1 MLGILSIIVF
11 LPVLMAVPTYILG
24 KIKPKL
30 ARIVCIGTTTALFGL
45 TMLTLV
51 FYRYGSSTPAFQL
64 VDTMPWAPSFGLN
77 YIVGLDGI
85 SLPLLI
91 ISTFL
96 SLLACAGSWDL
107 INFQEPEYYALFL
120 IFETG
125 IIGVFTSLNLILFY
139 VFWEIVLIP
148 MFFFIGIWGGPR
160 RKYASLKFLIFT
172 YSGSAVMLFGFL
184 ALYAWTGTS
193 AYPGGRSFDYDV
205 LAGRIPN
212 LALPLQL
219 AVAITTFVGFAV
231 KLPIFPLHTWLPDA
245 HVEAPAP
252 VSVLLAGL
260 LLKMGGY
267 GLIRYNLLLFPKAVS
282 ILWPYFTTIGLIT
295 MIYGAS
301 VAFVAKDIKRMIA
314 LTSVNHMGYVLLG
327 AFTATVAGV
336 SGAVFQMFSHG
347 LAVGMLF
354 LMSGYIHDHTGTR
367 NIDELKGLRGKMPQ
381 TVSLLFLASMAAMA
395 VPGFANFISEYL
407 VIQGALSVSYLFA
420 IAIVAPAL
428 TVGYFLW
435 MLRRVA
441 MTPPMG
447 PKNELHLHSI
457 LILVAFL
464 VPLLIFGVYPPPIL
478 GSVIAPTVEKWVG
491 TIVGLGAR

>member
-1 MLGILSIIVF
+1 MIGLLSIAIF
-11 LPVLMAVPTYILG
+11 LPAVLAAPTYLLG
-24 KIKPKL
+24 KRNPKV
-30 ARIVCIGTTTALFGL
+30 AKIIGVGTTAA
-45 TMLTLV
+45 V
-51 FYRYGSSTPAFQL
+51 FAMSIVVLAVFQYGKAGFQL
-64 VDTMPWAPSFGLN
+64 TETYPWATTFGLN
-77 YIVGLDGI
+77 YIVGVDGI
-85 SLPLLI
+85 SLPLLMI
-91 ISTFL
+91 ATFL
-96 SLLACAGSWDL
+96 SLLSAAGSWDQ
-107 INFQEPEYYALFL
+107 ITFKHAEYYALFL
-120 IFETG
+120 LFETG

-139 VFWEIVLIP
+139 LFWEIVLIP

-184 ALYAWTGTS
+184 ALYAWTGAS
-193 AYPGGRSFDYDV
+193 SFDYSV
-205 LAGRIPN
+205 LAARIP
-212 LALPLQL
+212 ALGIVPQL
-219 AVAITTFVGFAV
+219 VVAVTTFVGFAV

-267 GLIRYNLLLFPKAVS
+267 GLIRYILLLFPS
-282 ILWPYFTTIGLIT
+282 TIHILWPYFTTIGLVT

-301 VAFVAKDIKRMIA
+301 VALVAKDIKRMIA

-327 AFTATVAGV
+327 AFTATIAGV

-354 LMSGYIHDHTGTR
+354 LMSGYIHEHTGTR

-381 TVSLLFLASMAAMA
+381 TVSLLVLASMAAMA

-420 IAIVAPAL
+420 VAIVAPAL

-435 MLRRVA
+435 MLRRVI
-441 MTPPMG
+441 MTPPIG
-447 PKNELHLHSI
+447 PKNDLHLHSI

-464 VPLLIFGVYPPPIL
+464 VPLLVFGVYPPPLL
-478 GSVIAPTVEKWVG
+478 GSVITPTV
-491 TIVGLGAR
+491 TSGLHP

>member
-1 MLGILSIIVF
+1 MIGLLSIAIFLPAVLAAPTFLLGRKNPKMAKILGVGTTAIVF
-11 LPVLMAVPTYILG
+11 AISILILAV
-24 KIKPKL
+24 
-30 ARIVCIGTTTALFGL
+30 FQ
-45 TMLTLV
+45 
-51 FYRYGSSTPAFQL
+51 YGQAGFQL
-64 VDTMPWAPSFGLN
+64 SESLPWAGSFGLN
-77 YIVGLDGI
+77 YKVGIDGI
-85 SLPLLI
+85 SLPLLMI
-91 ISTFL
+91 ATFL
-96 SLLACAGSWDL
+96 SLLSAAGSWDQ
-107 INFQEPEYYALFL
+107 ITFRHAEYYALFL

-139 VFWEIVLIP
+139 LFWEIVLIP

-184 ALYAWTGTS
+184 ALYARTGTS
-193 AYPGGRSFDYDV
+193 AYPGGPSFDYDV
-205 LAGRIPN
+205 LAARIPN

-267 GLIRYNLLLFPKAVS
+267 GLIRYNLLLFPAADKV
-282 ILWPYFTTIGLIT
+282 LWPAFTAIGLIT
-295 MIYGAS
+295 MVYGAS
-301 VAFVAKDIKRMIA
+301 VAFVAQDLKRMIA

-327 AFTATVAGV
+327 TFTLTSVGV
-336 SGAVFQMFSHG
+336 SAAVFQMFAHG

-354 LMSGYIHDHTGTR
+354 LMSGYIHEHAGTR
-367 NIDELKGLRGKMPQ
+367 NINELKGLRGKMPTT
-381 TVSLLFLASMAAMA
+381 TVLLILGSMAAMA
-395 VPGFANFISEYL
+395 VPGFANFISEYQ
-407 VIQGALSVSYLFA
+407 VIQGALSVAYLYGLA
-420 IAIVAPAL
+420 ILAAAL

-441 MTPPMG
+441 MTPPAG
-447 PKNELHLHSI
+447 PKNELRTGPL
-457 LILVAFL
+457 LILTAFL
-464 VPLLIFGVYPPPIL
+464 VPLVVFGVYPLPLL
-478 GSVIAPTVEKWVG
+478 GSAIQPTVDHALSVLFPG
-491 TIVGLGAR
+491 GG

>member
-1 MLGILSIIVF
+1 MIGLLSIAIF
-11 LPVLMAVPTYILG
+11 LPAVLAAPTYLLG
-24 KIKPKL
+24 RKNAKVAK
-30 ARIVCIGTTTALFGL
+30 VMGVGTTAVVFAISILI
-45 TMLTLV
+45 LV
-51 FYRYGSSTPAFQL
+51 VFQYGQPGFQL
-64 VDTMPWAPSFGLN
+64 SESAPWAGSFGLN
-77 YIVGLDGI
+77 YKVGVDGI
-85 SLPLLI
+85 SLPLLMI
-91 ISTFL
+91 ATFL
-96 SLLACAGSWDL
+96 SLLSAAGSWDQ
-107 INFQEPEYYALFL
+107 ITFRHAEYYALFL

-139 VFWEIVLIP
+139 LFWEIVLIP

-193 AYPGGRSFDYDV
+193 AYPGGPSFDYDV
-205 LAGRIPN
+205 LAARIPN

-267 GLIRYNLLLFPKAVS
+267 GLIRFNLLFFPAATNV
-282 ILWPYFTTIGLIT
+282 LWPYFAAIGLVT

-301 VAFVAKDIKRMIA
+301 VAIVQRDLKRMIA
-314 LTSVNHMGYVLLG
+314 MTSINHMGYVLLG
-327 AFTATVAGV
+327 AFTLNGIGL
-336 SGAVFQMFSHG
+336 SGAVFQMFNHA
-347 LAVGMLF
+347 LAIGILF
-354 LMSGYIHDHTGTR
+354 LMSGYIHEHTGTR
-367 NIDELKGLRGKMPQ
+367 NIDELTGLRGKMPL
-381 TVSLLFLASMAAMA
+381 TVTLLVLGSMAAMA
-395 VPGFANFISEYL
+395 VPGLSNFISEYF
-407 VIQGALSVSYLFA
+407 VIQGALRASYFFA

-435 MLRRVA
+435 MLRRVVLS
-441 MTPPMG
+441 PGVG
-447 PKNELHLHSI
+447 PRNEIALHSLAI
-457 LILVAFL
+457 LAAFL
-464 VPLLIFGVYPPPIL
+464 IPLFIFGAYPGPLLDSIIQPTTSTL
-478 GSVIAPTVEKWVG
+478 APG
-491 TIVGLGAR
+491 GP